1 MYKIMLPVDGS
12 ENSLRAAHYAVSLA
26 RDHRA
31 ASVYLVTVEPELY
44 IYGEVALYL
53 DRGKMEK
60 LQRERSEA
68 LLKPVEDLLSKA
80 GVTYRKEIL
89 SGDIAPTI
97 ARRAEEVPCQAIVMG
112 TRGLGALGNLVMGS
126 TAMKVVHLT
135 KLPVTLIK

>member
-1 MYKIMLPVDGS
+1 MFKIMLPVDGS

-31 ASVYLVTVEPELY
+31 ASVYLVTVHPEPV
-44 IYGEVALYL
+44 IYGEVALYAE
-53 DRGKMEK
+53 RGKIEEF
-60 LQRERSEA
+60 QRQQCEA
-68 LLKPVEDLLSKA
+68 LLQPVEALLSTA

-89 SGDIAPTI
+89 TGDSAPSI
-97 ARRAEEVPCQAIVMG
+97 VRRAEELGCQAIVMG
-112 TRGLGALGNLVMGS
+112 TRGMSALGNLVMGS